1 MDMSI
6 YLIAA
11 LSFVAVAIVIVIMC
25 DPGGKPRRKRSDG
38 YDGRDNGGWS
48 FGESRHQTDFFSSDD

>member
-11 LSFVAVAIVIVIMC
+11 LVLVGSAIVIVMMC
-25 DPGGKPRRKRSDG
+25 DQGGKPRRKRSDG
-38 YDGRDNGGWS
+38 YDGRDSGGWS
-48 FGESRHQTDFFSSDD
+48 FGESQDHHDFYTSDD